1 MAKSREVPANVAV
14 DEVEEG
20 LRAIASEPMRDLPE
34 SERKLTE
41 AQIIE
46 SILRILRERSPRTTL
61 EIEAMMRRR
70 DDCRDS
76 MAKHLAKMR
85 FRKFVA
91 GTLDVKKGTWV
102 WSLPATFTSA

>member
-1 MAKSREVPANVAV
+1 MAKSRAVRATVAA

-20 LRAIASEPMRDLPE
+20 LRAIASDPMRDLPE
-34 SERKLTE
+34 NERKLTE

-61 EIEAMMRRR
+61 EIEALMRRR

-85 FRKFVA
+85 FRKIVA

-102 WSLPATFTSA
+102 WSLPSTIVAG